1 MPRIK
6 HQALPPVAVKA
17 LVDRGT
23 PGRHADGNGL
33 YLHVTGAGMAKWSLR
48 FMLNGK
54 AREMGLGAVARG
66 EGAGVRGVTLKEA
79 RSRAAAAQVKIKDG
93 IDPLAEREAEA
104 EARRV
109 AGAEAAAAA
118 LAVAPARSFR
128 AAFEAWLDAHGPAM
142 RTERQRVQ
150 ARGLM
155 ARH

>member
-66 EGAGVRGVTLKEA
+66 EGTGVRGVTLKEA
-79 RSRAAAAQVKIKDG
+79 RSRAAADQVKIKAG
-93 IDPLAEREAEA
+93 IDPVAEREAKA

-109 AGAEAAAAA
+109 AESG
-118 LAVAPARSFR
+118 SS
-128 AAFEAWLDAHGPAM
+128 GG
-142 RTERQRVQ
+142 
-150 ARGLM
+150 ARGG
-155 ARH
+155 